1 MMSIRAGRRP
11 LGTLPLVLTA
21 AMFTLAQ
28 LGLVKTGMGL
38 GWDETVYVSQV
49 SSHAPPAFFS
59 APRARGISL
68 LVAPVT
74 SWSSSTSVLRAYLAV
89 LSGLGLFL
97 AFRAWRN
104 MFPIKV
110 LTLGAAL
117 FSTLWVTL
125 FYGPQAM
132 PNYWV
137 AIGALAGAGY
147 FARARSAVVDRSALW
162 GVAAGGALMAWMR
175 PTDAVWC
182 SLPLFALMATVRTWR
197 RPWPFAAL
205 AGGLLSGAAQW
216 VGEAYLSY
224 GGLGNRLSE
233 ASRIQGGL
241 GWNIAVGDQLRS
253 LGGRTLCRPC
263 TGQIPGLEVT
273 GWWLLLPLL
282 AALGLVT
289 AVRLGRAASTSLM
302 LACAATASLPYL
314 FMIGYAAP
322 RFLLPAYALLAIPVA
337 DALIRLPGTVSRGWR
352 PVVTVLLGIALSGH
366 LVVQYVVL
374 ERTVQRT
381 TAAHR
386 EWDRTADQLHH
397 LSVRPPCMLTGYQ
410 ALPVAFYAGC
420 SSAATSGHNA
430 NSTPGEIVKAT
441 AWTHVAVIVAP
452 GAKPPGYARSW
463 EAHRID
469 DLRVYIPPTY
479 RDQSRQP

>member
-1 MMSIRAGRRP
+1 MRGPTLTDTSLSRDTTSVTRRPGPMMSIRAGRRP

-162 GVAAGGALMAWMR
+162 G
-175 PTDAVWC
+175 
-182 SLPLFALMATVRTWR
+182 
-197 RPWPFAAL
+197 WPQA
-205 AGGLLSGAAQW
+205 
-216 VGEAYLSY
+216 
-224 GGLGNRLSE
+224 
-233 ASRIQGGL
+233 
-241 GWNIAVGDQLRS
+241 
-253 LGGRTLCRPC
+253 
-263 TGQIPGLEVT
+263 
-273 GWWLLLPLL
+273 
-282 AALGLVT
+282 
-289 AVRLGRAASTSLM
+289 
-302 LACAATASLPYL
+302 
-314 FMIGYAAP
+314 
-322 RFLLPAYALLAIPVA
+322 
-337 DALIRLPGTVSRGWR
+337 
-352 PVVTVLLGIALSGH
+352 
-366 LVVQYVVL
+366 
-374 ERTVQRT
+374 ER
-381 TAAHR
+381 
-386 EWDRTADQLHH
+386 
-397 LSVRPPCMLTGYQ
+397 
-410 ALPVAFYAGC
+410 
-420 SSAATSGHNA
+420 
-430 NSTPGEIVKAT
+430 
-441 AWTHVAVIVAP
+441 
-452 GAKPPGYARSW
+452 
-463 EAHRID
+463 
-469 DLRVYIPPTY
+469 
-479 RDQSRQP
+479 